1 MKILVTGSEGQ
12 LGKELLQLY
21 SNENITGVDID
32 EMDITDAEETVDFIT
47 EFNPDIVIHAAA
59 MTDVDGCEENKET
72 AFKVNTLGTR
82 NVALACQ
89 KANSEMLYVSTD
101 FVFDGDKNENY
112 NEFDNPFPLSIY
124 GKSKLEGEKLVKELL
139 NKFYI
144 VRTAWLYGDGHNFVK
159 TMLSLAEDKD
169 SLSIVSDQQ
178 GTPTY
183 GKDLA
188 IAISKIIDSGLYGTY
203 HASNNGSCSWYD
215 FAKKIFEIKEID
227 IEINPTTAKEFGGS
241 TKRPTYSVM
250 DNFALESQDIYKMR
264 SWEEA
269 LKDYLVGE
277 KNV

>member
-1 MKILVTGSEGQ
+1 MKILVTGSKGQ
-12 LGKELLQLY
+12 LGKELLKLY
-21 SNENITGVDID
+21 SDEKINGVDID
-32 EMDITDAEETVDFIT
+32 EMDITDAEQTVNFIT
-47 EFNPDIVIHAAA
+47 KFNPDIVIHAAA
-59 MTDVDGCEENKET
+59 MTDVDGCERNEG
-72 AFKVNTLGTR
+72 AAYKVNTLGTR

-101 FVFDGDKNENY
+101 FVFAGDKDENY
-112 NEFDNPFPLSIY
+112 NEFDIPSPLSIY

-139 NKFYI
+139 NRFYI

-159 TMLSLAEDKD
+159 TMLSLAENND

-183 GKDLA
+183 AKDLA

-203 HASNNGSCSWYD
+203 HVSNSGSCSWYD
-215 FAKKIFEIKEID
+215 FAKKIFEIKDID
-227 IEINPTTAKEFGGS
+227 IEVNPTTAEEFGS
-241 TKRPTYSVM
+241 PAERPAYSVM

-264 SWEEA
+264 EWEEA

-277 KNV
+277 KDV

>member
-1 MKILVTGSEGQ
+1 MRILVTGSKGQ
-12 LGKELLQLY
+12 FGKELLKIY
-21 SNENITGVDID
+21 SDENIIGVDID
-32 EMDITDAEETVDFIT
+32 EMDVTDAEQTINFIT
-47 EFNPDIVIHAAA
+47 EFNPDIVIHTAA

-112 NEFDNPFPLSIY
+112 NEFDKPSPLSIY
-124 GKSKLEGEKLVKELL
+124 GKSKFEGEKLVKELL

-159 TMLSLAEDKD
+159 TMLSLAENND
-169 SLSIVSDQQ
+169 SLNIVCDQQ

-183 GKDLA
+183 ARDLA
-188 IAISKIIDSGLYGTY
+188 IAISKIVDSGLYGTY

-215 FAKKIFEIKEID
+215 FSNKIFEIKGID
-227 IEINPTTAKEFGGS
+227 IEVNPTTAKEFS
-241 TKRPTYSVM
+241 SPAERPAYSVM
-250 DNFALESQDIYKMR
+250 DNFALESQDIYQMR
-264 SWEEA
+264 RWEEA
-269 LKDYLVGE
+269 LEDFL
-277 KNV
+277 NRN

>member
-1 MKILVTGSEGQ
+1 MKILVTGSKGQ
-12 LGKELLQLY
+12 LGKELLKLY
-21 SNENITGVDID
+21 SDQNITGVDID
-32 EMDITDAEETVDFIT
+32 EMDITNAEQTVNLIR
-47 EFNPDIVIHAAA
+47 ELNPDIVIHAAA
-59 MTDVDGCEENKET
+59 MTDVDGCEKNEG
-72 AFKVNTLGTR
+72 AAYKVNTLGTR

-101 FVFDGDKNENY
+101 FVFAGDKDENY
-112 NEFDNPFPLSIY
+112 NEFDIPSPLSVY

-159 TMLSLAEDKD
+159 TMLSLAENND

-183 GKDLA
+183 AKDLA

-215 FAKKIFEIKEID
+215 FAKKIFEIKDID
-227 IEINPTTAKEFGGS
+227 IEVNPTTAEEFGS
-241 TKRPTYSVM
+241 PAERPAYSVM
-250 DNFALESQDIYKMR
+250 ENFALECQDIYKMR
-264 SWEEA
+264 DWGEA
-269 LKDYLVGE
+269 LKEYLS
-277 KNV
+277 